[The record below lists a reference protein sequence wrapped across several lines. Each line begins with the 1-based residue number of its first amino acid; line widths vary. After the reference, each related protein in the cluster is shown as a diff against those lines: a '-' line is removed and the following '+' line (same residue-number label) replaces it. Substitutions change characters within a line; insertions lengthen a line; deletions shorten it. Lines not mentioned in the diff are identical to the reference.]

1 MQLFRQ
7 LLVAPAAIG
16 LLAPLAVVNSP
27 AAHAA
32 DLNINSVSDYTDVA
46 NSEEQVTSITQFS
59 DVYPTDWAYQA
70 LASLIERYGC
80 VAGYPNGTFGGN
92 RAMTRYEAAALLNAC
107 LDRITEVTDE
117 LRRLIKE
124 FEKELAIIR
133 GRVDG
138 LEARVGELE
147 ATQFSTTTK
156 LSGFTNFVAGA
167 TKAKGDNF
175 RFEKGGVGAR
185 DDYNRSWGA
194 FTFSYD
200 LRLSLKTSFTGKD
213 LLFTRLRAGNMG
225 RTSTWTGG
233 GVLMNTLNTAAPG
246 GNVLGVDRLY
256 YRFPLGS
263 SFTIQAGPLT
273 RNTEMMGYKPSAY
286 AKGGQTVLDFF
297 GGSLGVPG
305 VWNKE
310 TGGGFGAIYS
320 NKSNVSKGDPY
331 WTLAANYVADAGEA
345 SDGNPTTGGIMTD
358 NSEANFTSQIAYGNK
373 QWGLAL
379 GYRYGQCGARFRT
392 ATEYAFSE
400 SFGTPC
406 SVATGTFI
414 DGDGEEQDIL
424 ERSGASSNS
433 FSFNAFWR
441 PEDSGWMPSISA
453 GLGKSYLNGNS
464 TWDDFTS
471 KRGMASWM
479 VGLTW
484 TDVLMKSNAL
494 GYAVG
499 QPQFVYD
506 DEDFVADGGYAMEL
520 WYKFQVADNISV
532 TPSVYWLSR
541 PLGDFTQ
548 NYKGDYKSF
557 GVFGGVIQTV
567 FKF

>member
-1 MQLFRQ
+1 MKLFQQ
-7 LLVAPAAIG
+7 LLVAPAALG
-16 LLAPLAVVNSP
+16 LLAPVAQ
-27 AAHAA
+27 AA
-32 DLNINSVSDYTDVA
+32 DLNINGVSDYAAT
-46 NSEEQVTSITQFS
+46 EEQVTSITQFS

-70 LASLIERYGC
+70 LANLIERYGC
-80 VAGYPNGTFGGN
+80 VAGYPNGTFRGN

-124 FEKELAIIR
+124 FEKELAIVR

-156 LSGFTNFVAGA
+156 LKAKTVWVTGA
-167 TKAKGDNF
+167 TRAKGDNYNDGSA
-175 RFEKGGVGAR
+175 KGAR
-185 DDYNRSWGA
+185 NTYNQEYGA
-194 FTFSYD
+194 FSFSYD
-200 LRLSLKTSFTGKD
+200 LRLGLKTSFTGKD
-213 LLFTRLRAGNMG
+213 LLYTRLRAGNMG
-225 RTSTWTGG
+225 DASPWDGN
-233 GVLMNTLNTAAPG
+233 GVPMNKLDTAAPG
-246 GNVLGVDRLY
+246 GNAVEIDRLY

-273 RNTEMMGYKPSAY
+273 RNTEMMGYKASAY
-286 AKGGQTVLDFF
+286 AKGGTKILDFF

-331 WTLAANYVADAGEA
+331 FTVAANYVADSGEA
-345 SDGNPTTGGIMTD
+345 NDGNSSTGGFMTD
-358 NSEANFTSQIAYGNK
+358 NSEANFTSQIAFGNK
-373 QWGLAL
+373 QWGLAA
-379 GYRYGQCGARFRT
+379 GYRYGQCGAKFRT
-392 ATEYAFSE
+392 ATQFAKDGSY
-400 SFGTPC
+400 GTPC
-406 SVATGTFI
+406 TVKTGV
-414 DGDGEEQDIL
+414 DADGEDII

-441 PEDSGWMPSISA
+441 PDDSGWIPSISA
-453 GLGKSYLNGNS
+453 GVGASYLNGNGA
-464 TWDDFTS
+464 WDDNTN
-471 KRGMASWM
+471 KRAMASWM
-479 VGLTW
+479 AGLTW
-484 TDVLMKSNAL
+484 NDVFLEGNAL

-506 DEDFVADGGYAMEL
+506 VEEGFVADGGYAMEL
-520 WYKFQVADNISV
+520 WYSFQVTDNIQV
-532 TPSVYWLSR
+532 TPAVYWLSR
-541 PLGDFTQ
+541 PWGDDTQ
-548 NYKGDYKSF
+548 NVNGDYKSL
-557 GVFGGVIQTV
+557 GVFGGLVQTT